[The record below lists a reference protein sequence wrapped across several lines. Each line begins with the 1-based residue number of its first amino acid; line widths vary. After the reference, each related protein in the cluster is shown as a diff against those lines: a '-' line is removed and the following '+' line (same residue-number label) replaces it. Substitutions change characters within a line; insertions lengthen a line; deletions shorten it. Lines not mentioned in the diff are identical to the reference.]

1 MLVGARFGRGTRSV
15 RLLGGRGSVLCVN
28 ICVPSP
34 TLEKGKLVFNT
45 NKSLLELEERLVD
58 EQE

>member
-1 MLVGARFGRGTRSV
+1 MLVSAYWGGSGA
-15 RLLGGRGSVLCVN
+15 VLYVN